1 MEKQSILKTLGE
13 SKQYLFE
20 KYPLKSLG
28 LFGSY
33 ARDEASERSDI
44 DIVVEFASPV
54 GFEFIDLAMEL
65 EQTLGHSVD
74 LVSKKGLK
82 TNLLSFIEKDIIY
95 V

>member
-1 MEKQSILKTLGE
+1 MEKRSILQRLSE
-13 SKQYLFE
+13 SKKYFFE
-20 KYPLKSLG
+20 KYPLKSMG

-33 ARDEASERSDI
+33 ARSEANSQSDI

-54 GFEFIDLAMEL
+54 GFEFVDLAIEL

-82 TNLLSFIEKDIIY
+82 SSILPSIEKDIIY